1 MTFTRR
7 PRAFLNATLF
17 LGMVLGLLG
26 PYVIML
32 TLWPTWRH
40 RIAALFFKGCL
51 KLTGIHLVV
60 NGSPAAHT
68 ALFAVNHVS
77 YLDIPVLGAVLSDVV
92 FVAKSEVA
100 RWPLFGFLARL
111 ASTEFVARNRA
122 DAHMQCLALAQRL
135 NAGDALIVFPEGTSS
150 NGLEVRPFKS
160 ALFAA
165 LDLSYGA
172 GQVQPVSIVYEQSA
186 AAWFGDMTLA
196 PHLWRMFNEGG
207 GRVTMIFHEPVFRAD
222 FPDRKALAQYCEGVV
237 RDAIDAERFNPEI
250 PAETP
255 AQIPPQ
261 TPPAIAAE

>member
-7 PRAFLNATLF
+7 PRAFLNAMLF

-26 PYVIML
+26 PYML
-32 TLWPTWRH
+32 LLALWPTQRH
-40 RIAALFFKGCL
+40 VIAKLFFKGCL
-51 KLTGIHLVV
+51 NLTGIHLVV

-77 YLDIPVLGAVLSDVV
+77 YLDIPVLGAVLSDAV

-111 ASTEFVARNRA
+111 ARTEFVARNRA
-122 DAHMQCLALAQRL
+122 DAHLQCLTLAQRL
-135 NAGDALIVFPEGTSS
+135 NAGDALIVFPEGTSTS
-150 NGLEVRPFKS
+150 GLEVRPFKS

-165 LDLSYGA
+165 LDLSHGA
-172 GQVQPVSIVYEQSA
+172 GQVQPVSLVYEQNT

-207 GRVTMIFHEPVFRAD
+207 GQVTVIFHEPVFRAD

-237 RDAIDAERFNPEI
+237 RDAIDAERFSP
-250 PAETP
+250 
-255 AQIPPQ
+255 QIPPK
-261 TPPAIAAE
+261 TPSAIAAE